1 MLEENQ
7 ASYTPDMAALIDTR
21 EEIIADELGVTL
33 AQAKRITQYAD
44 DLARR
49 NQAETL
55 AKVIALLLSGK
66 NLPVMVHSLA
76 IAFGLDELNGAHSQ
90 SEIARQLGVTRALV
104 SHYVIGWRDILAGG
118 IGAFDCTKFRK
129 QNSSREIYRDKAKSE
144 TIKHKKNEYK
154 RVSQLQANHH

>member
-1 MLEENQ
+1 
-7 ASYTPDMAALIDTR
+7 MAALIDKR

-33 AQAKRITQYAD
+33 EQAIRISEYAD
-44 DLARR
+44 NLARR
-49 NQAETL
+49 NQAEVL

-90 SEIARQLGVTRALV
+90 SEIARQLGVTRALI

-118 IGAFDCTKFRK
+118 CGAFDCTKFRK
-129 QNSSREIYRDKAKSE
+129 KNSSRDIYKDKATSE
-144 TIKHKKNEYK
+144 TITAKKNEYERISHIQTK
-154 RVSQLQANHH
+154 HD